1 MNQIRNIKGTHDIL
15 PENSHKWQELES
27 IVKNVCYRFGYQ
39 EIRTPIFEE
48 TGLFSRSVGE
58 ETDIVSKEMYTWEDR
73 DGTSLTLRPE
83 LTASVVRSFIQ
94 HNLGGQSPIQRLFY
108 MGPLF
113 RRERPQKGRQRQFHQ
128 FGVEAF
134 GSANPEQ
141 DAEIIAIAWHI
152 LSQCGLIEN
161 TVLNL
166 NSIGSGECRNAYRNA
181 LKDYISPHLDQL
193 SETSQKRFI
202 NNPLRILDTK
212 SERELDLLKDAPK
225 ISNYYTEDDDTH
237 LESLKNYLEAM
248 NIPFTINHRLVRGL
262 DYYTKTVFEFNSSR
276 LGAQDAMLGGGRYD
290 GLVEMLG
297 GRPTPGIGFAAG
309 MERFL
314 IAMDDQDRGN
324 NDPIVDIYFVCLDEK
339 GLPLTLQLSNE
350 LRNNGFKVIFDPLRR
365 SMKSQLRDANR
376 SGARFALILGETEM
390 NDNAIGFK
398 DLKQGTQKT
407 IAQSEVTNFF
417 DNLTN

>member
-15 PENSHKWQELES
+15 PGDSRKWQELES
-27 IVKNVCYRFGYQ
+27 IVHKVCSQFGYQ
-39 EIRTPIFEE
+39 EIRTPIIEE

-58 ETDIVSKEMYTWEDR
+58 ETDIVSKEMYTWEDK

-83 LTASVVRSFIQ
+83 LTASVARSYIQ

-141 DAEIIAIAWHI
+141 DAEVIAIAWHI
-152 LSQCGLIEN
+152 LSHCGLIDN

-166 NSIGSGECRNAYRNA
+166 NSIGSSECRNAYRNA
-181 LKDYISPHLDQL
+181 LKDFISPHLDQL

-212 SERELDLLKDAPK
+212 SEKELDLLKEAPK
-225 ISNYYTEDDDTH
+225 ISNYYTEDDNAH
-237 LESLKNYLEAM
+237 IESLKIFLEEM
-248 NIPFTINHRLVRGL
+248 DISFTINDRLVRGL
-262 DYYTKTVFEFNSSR
+262 DYYTKTVFEFNSSQ
-276 LGAQDAMLGGGRYD
+276 LGAQDAILGGGRYD
-290 GLVEMLG
+290 GLVEVLG

-314 IAMDDQDRGN
+314 IAMDDLDRDN
-324 NDPIVDIYFVCLDEK
+324 NNSIVDIYFVCLDEK
-339 GLPLTLQLSNE
+339 GLSKTLQLSNQ

-376 SGARFALILGETEM
+376 SGARYALILGETEM
-390 NDNAIGFK
+390 NDDTIGFK
-398 DLKQGTQKT
+398 DLGQSTQKT
-407 IAQSEVTNFF
+407 ILQSEVLNFF

>member
-15 PENSHKWQELES
+15 PEIRHKWQELES
-27 IVKNVCYRFGYQ
+27 IVKNVCSRFGYQ

-237 LESLKNYLEAM
+237 LESLKNFLEAM

-262 DYYTKTVFEFNSSR
+262 DYYTKTVFEFNSSQ

-290 GLVEMLG
+290 GLVEVLG
-297 GRPTPGIGFAAG
+297 GRPPPGIGFAAG

-314 IAMDDQDRGN
+314 IAMDD
-324 NDPIVDIYFVCLDEK
+324 
-339 GLPLTLQLSNE
+339 
-350 LRNNGFKVIFDPLRR
+350 
-365 SMKSQLRDANR
+365 
-376 SGARFALILGETEM
+376 
-390 NDNAIGFK
+390 
-398 DLKQGTQKT
+398 
-407 IAQSEVTNFF
+407 
-417 DNLTN
+417 

>member
-15 PENSHKWQELES
+15 PGDSRKWQELES
-27 IVKNVCYRFGYQ
+27 IVNKVCSQFGYQ
-39 EIRTPIFEE
+39 EIRTPIIEE

-58 ETDIVSKEMYTWEDR
+58 ETDIVSKEMYTWEDK

-83 LTASVVRSFIQ
+83 LTASVARSYIQ

-141 DAEIIAIAWHI
+141 DAEVIAIAWHI
-152 LSQCGLIEN
+152 LSYCGLIDN

-166 NSIGSGECRNAYRNA
+166 NSIGSSECRNAYRNA
-181 LKDYISPHLDQL
+181 LKDFISPHLDQL

-212 SERELDLLKDAPK
+212 SEKELDLLKEAPK
-225 ISNYYTEDDDTH
+225 ISNYYTEDDNAH
-237 LESLKNYLEAM
+237 IESLKIFLEEM
-248 NIPFTINHRLVRGL
+248 DIPFTINDRLVRGL
-262 DYYTKTVFEFNSSR
+262 DYYTKTVFEFNSSQ
-276 LGAQDAMLGGGRYD
+276 LGAQDAILGGGRYD
-290 GLVEMLG
+290 GLVEVLG

-314 IAMDDQDRGN
+314 IAMDDLDRDN
-324 NDPIVDIYFVCLDEK
+324 NNSIVDIYFVCLDEK
-339 GLPLTLQLSNE
+339 GLSKTLQLSNQ

-376 SGARFALILGETEM
+376 SGARYALILGETEM
-390 NDNAIGFK
+390 NDDTIGFK
-398 DLKQGTQKT
+398 DLEQSTQKT
-407 IAQSEVTNFF
+407 ILQSEVLNFF

>member
-15 PENSHKWQELES
+15 PGDSRKWQELES
-27 IVKNVCYRFGYQ
+27 IVHKVCSQFGYQ
-39 EIRTPIFEE
+39 EIRTPIIEE

-58 ETDIVSKEMYTWEDR
+58 ETDIVSKEMYTWEDK

-83 LTASVVRSFIQ
+83 LTASVARSYIQ

-141 DAEIIAIAWHI
+141 DAEVIAIAWHI
-152 LSQCGLIEN
+152 LSHCGLIDN

-166 NSIGSGECRNAYRNA
+166 NSIGSSECRNAYRNA
-181 LKDYISPHLDQL
+181 LKDFISPHLDQL

-212 SERELDLLKDAPK
+212 SEKELDLLKEAPK
-225 ISNYYTEDDDTH
+225 ISNYYTEDDNAH
-237 LESLKNYLEAM
+237 IESLKIFLEEM
-248 NIPFTINHRLVRGL
+248 DIPFTINDRLVRGL
-262 DYYTKTVFEFNSSR
+262 DYYTKTVFEFNSSQ
-276 LGAQDAMLGGGRYD
+276 LGAQDAILGGGRYD
-290 GLVEMLG
+290 GLVEVLG

-314 IAMDDQDRGN
+314 IAMDDLGRDN
-324 NDPIVDIYFVCLDEK
+324 NNSIVDIYFVCLDEK
-339 GLPLTLQLSNE
+339 GLSKTLQLSNQ

-376 SGARFALILGETEM
+376 SGARYALILGETEM
-390 NDNAIGFK
+390 NDDTIGFK
-398 DLKQGTQKT
+398 DLEQSTQKT
-407 IAQSEVTNFF
+407 ISQSEVLNFF